1 MTDFP
6 VNNNLSA
13 FTPEIYSKKL
23 ARIAKQYSKFIERNT
38 NRNWE
43 GDIKNFGDVVHI
55 AYPNPESIVVSFTKN
70 AKDVCPVKQALTTG
84 EMTLTIDNIA
94 QYSMSFNDV
103 ELAQNQ
109 FNVLDGAAALAMQKL
124 GDGKDR
130 QVMVAA
136 INETDNL
143 KIGTA
148 AAPVAVN
155 KDNIYDYLVDAR
167 IALMN
172 GGYLNGD
179 GFYSFKGNQEEP
191 EYLQPVYTCTPAI
204 YGMMLKSTQLTHP
217 TAAGDDLISRGQ
229 KSMMAGF
236 EIDVNTVLTTIT
248 STDVTGLAECELGIA
263 TTKMA
268 ITFASQMTK
277 VEKLRDPDCFADI
290 VRGIE
295 LYGFKVIHPKAIV
308 VTFFNPQDPSANT
321 TVAIQADNVTATVNN
336 ATADVTATT
345 VNVTEQGAGA

>member
-1 MTDFP
+1 M
-6 VNNNLSA
+6 
-13 FTPEIYSKKL
+13 Y
-23 ARIAKQYSKFIERNT
+23 RIKSLYDNIME
-38 NRNWE
+38 
-43 GDIKNFGDVVHI
+43 IKNFGDVVHI
-55 AYPNPESIVVSFTKN
+55 AYPDPESIVVSFTKN
-70 AKDVCPVKQALTTG
+70 AKDVCPVKQALITG
-84 EMTLTIDNIA
+84 DMTLTIDNIA

-109 FNVLDGAAALAMQKL
+109 FNVLDGASALAMQKL

-136 INETDNL
+136 INETDNV

-148 AAPVAVN
+148 AAPVAVT

-204 YGMMLKSTQLTHP
+204 YGLMLKSTQLTHP

-248 STDVTGLAECELGIA
+248 TTDVTGLDTDAQIGIA

-277 VEKLRDPDCFADI
+277 VEKLRDLNCFADI

-295 LYGFKVIHPKAIV
+295 LYGFKVIHPKAVV
-308 VTFFNPQDPSANT
+308 VTFFNPD
-321 TVAIQADNVTATVNN
+321 AD
-336 ATADVTATT
+336 
-345 VNVTEQGAGA
+345 AGA